1 MALGLWSR
9 EETSL
14 TAWAQ
19 TNVLGT
25 STCEMGPGA
34 CHETLNNQWSSWNF
48 QKVVGF
54 RMFHFVIE
62 NRSFLIGSLGSLF
75 LKRLKDA
82 YAM

>member
-1 MALGLWSR
+1 
-9 EETSL
+9 
-14 TAWAQ
+14 
-19 TNVLGT
+19 
-25 STCEMGPGA
+25 MGPGA